1 MAKKKKTNPRKRPM
15 TQYEMDKALKL
26 AYEESVR
33 QLSIIT
39 LTIAAMSVHDVFDV
53 GPKRCER
60 LVVDM
65 IRKLTD
71 MDEGWF
77 TEDDSL
83 SWFESYT
90 GMKLEL

>member
-1 MAKKKKTNPRKRPM
+1 MKKKKTNPRKRPM
-15 TQYEMDKALKL
+15 TQYDMDKALKL

-39 LTIAAMSVHDVFDV
+39 FTVAAMSVHDVFDF
-53 GPKRCER
+53 GLKRCER

-65 IRKLTD
+65 VRKFTD
-71 MDEGWF
+71 MDEGYF
-77 TEDDSL
+77 TAEESL
-83 SWFESYT
+83 EWFEDYT